1 MFYLVSYFVP
11 FIIYYFFKIVLK
23 RIKSDYFFYTL
34 TFLFFLLFIGFR
46 NEVGGDWSWYVF
58 TQLGS
63 QDSNL
68 SKGFFDIPQDS
79 KSDFGYLALS
89 HFSLKLGFGIY
100 GVNLFCAF
108 FLIYAI
114 LKFSSYEKLP
124 WLPIMIAFP
133 YIIVVCGMGYVRQA
147 TALGFGILA
156 ILSLIK
162 EKKLYFFLNI
172 IIACLFHKTAIF
184 FLIYFFSINLFK
196 NKYLIILALI
206 IGISFSIVFFEM
218 YKHLIYFYIGP
229 GQYMSS
235 SGYLMRYGITLVASV
250 LFFIF
255 YKYLTTDTN
264 EKNIYFI
271 NSFLVIIFGF
281 FLFFAPVFLD
291 RINIYLSVIQ
301 LMVFS
306 RLPLVFNNS
315 LIQLLISIIIV
326 LFNFIYL
333 VIWLIFATHSTYWMP
348 YGNILLNG

>member
-1 MFYLVSYFVP
+1 
-11 FIIYYFFKIVLK
+11 
-23 RIKSDYFFYTL
+23 
-34 TFLFFLLFIGFR
+34 
-46 NEVGGDWSWYVF
+46 
-58 TQLGS
+58 
-63 QDSNL
+63 
-68 SKGFFDIPQDS
+68 
-79 KSDFGYLALS
+79 
-89 HFSLKLGFGIY
+89 
-100 GVNLFCAF
+100 
-108 FLIYAI
+108 
-114 LKFSSYEKLP
+114 
-124 WLPIMIAFP
+124 
-133 YIIVVCGMGYVRQA
+133 
-147 TALGFGILA
+147 
-156 ILSLIK
+156 
-162 EKKLYFFLNI
+162 
-172 IIACLFHKTAIF
+172 
-184 FLIYFFSINLFK
+184 
-196 NKYLIILALI
+196 
-206 IGISFSIVFFEM
+206 M

>member
-1 MFYLVSYFVP
+1 
-11 FIIYYFFKIVLK
+11 
-23 RIKSDYFFYTL
+23 
-34 TFLFFLLFIGFR
+34 
-46 NEVGGDWSWYVF
+46 
-58 TQLGS
+58 
-63 QDSNL
+63 
-68 SKGFFDIPQDS
+68 
-79 KSDFGYLALS
+79 
-89 HFSLKLGFGIY
+89 
-100 GVNLFCAF
+100 
-108 FLIYAI
+108 
-114 LKFSSYEKLP
+114 
-124 WLPIMIAFP
+124 
-133 YIIVVCGMGYVRQA
+133 
-147 TALGFGILA
+147 
-156 ILSLIK
+156 
-162 EKKLYFFLNI
+162 
-172 IIACLFHKTAIF
+172 
-184 FLIYFFSINLFK
+184 
-196 NKYLIILALI
+196 
-206 IGISFSIVFFEM
+206 
-218 YKHLIYFYIGP
+218 
-229 GQYMSS
+229 MSS